1 MIAAYDSFLMGI
13 PEPYSVWLL
22 QKTKNKTKMY
32 SGEEHFLEGK
42 NTIYVTASRLFLYD
56 ITFKVTLFSILW
68 LFKYLTDEWH
78 PKVLMHKNLYN
89 NLQQGCNGNA
99 YL

>member
-32 SGEEHFLEGK
+32 SGEEHFFRRK
-42 NTIYVTASRLFLYD
+42 KKMFVTASRVFLYD
-56 ITFKVTLFSILW
+56 ITFKVTLFSILFDGW
-68 LFKYLTDEWH
+68 MAPQCPDAQE
-78 PKVLMHKNLYN
+78 PIYN

>member
-1 MIAAYDSFLMGI
+1 
-13 PEPYSVWLL
+13 
-22 QKTKNKTKMY
+22 MY

-78 PKVLMHKNLYN
+78 SKVLMHMSLYN
-89 NLQQGCNGNA
+89 NLQQSCNGHTH
-99 YL
+99 LCFELLG